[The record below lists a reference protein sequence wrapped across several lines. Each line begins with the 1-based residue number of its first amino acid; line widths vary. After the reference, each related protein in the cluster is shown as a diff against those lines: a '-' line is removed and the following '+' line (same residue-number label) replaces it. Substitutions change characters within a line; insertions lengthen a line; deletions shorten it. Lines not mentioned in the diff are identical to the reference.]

1 MKRIEILQIGL
12 LLAVAPVTV
21 GHAQQATAM
30 VSANPVMPPAE
41 EVLREIDDPALG
53 DRWLLVRNPQ
63 NPAGPGRLL
72 RFHDEGAGGLANRNE
87 ELAAVV
93 AEAQALALP
102 LVSLPVVRPA
112 LPVIKNGDRIVV
124 EEHTA
129 VADMRLSA
137 VALGPAAVG
146 GSFYARLEVGGRV
159 MRVEALGAGR
169 AILPAAREAT
179 R

>member
-1 MKRIEILQIGL
+1 MKRTEILQIGF

-30 VSANPVMPPAE
+30 DSANPVMPPAE

-87 ELAAVV
+87 ELSAVV

-129 VADMRLSA
+129 VADMRLCWRHACWSQGWPKPGKRPPSKRRR
-137 VALGPAAVG
+137 VILQR
-146 GSFYARLEVGGRV
+146 RLC
-159 MRVEALGAGR
+159 
-169 AILPAAREAT
+169 AIT
-179 R
+179 